1 MERVRFPHLRHQ
13 KTGKNIGKALKV
25 RFLTTPLFF
34 FAHVILLL
42 LLFWALVF
50 FNSFLFK
57 KKKNTDQKL
66 VYECGFK
73 TFNQLNLTFN
83 FGFFYSAALIVLY
96 ELEFL
101 FFVPLFFNVNL
112 LGPATLLPF
121 LAVISVIAL
130 SLVLD
135 VRLNLTKWNF

>member
-1 MERVRFPHLRHQ
+1 M
-13 KTGKNIGKALKV
+13 I
-25 RFLTTPLFF
+25 
-34 FAHVILLL
+34 LL

-101 FFVPLFFNVNL
+101 FFVPLFFNLSL
-112 LGPATLLPF
+112 LSPAILPSF
-121 LAVISVIAL
+121 LAVTALIAL
-130 SLVLD
+130 SLALD
-135 VRLNLTKWNF
+135 VKLNLTKWNF